1 MDVRVLGIVD
11 LNSPHAMGDDNLEH
25 LSAMVQRLHDVAPT
39 MRSTLIM
46 MPVLPQSSSPLG
58 LIDDYKTVQ
67 QKLMEHL
74 QHVDT
79 RVVLPFELHPRAAPY
94 STMREW
100 VEGRFAVDHSTKHNN
115 TWIIMSELAIAGRP
129 KGVMPQLPLQK
140 DLLRVE
146 SLDPDKNVTTAVGRQ
161 QGERPGGGRG
171 LHGGSWLLLQGRP
184 HAPDHAREDQISVLH
199 GGGTR
204 LGQHLSNELARP
216 VTPYHRQS
224 YPAGPGPCHHTSILF
239 CFYLA

>member
-1 MDVRVLGIVD
+1 M
-11 LNSPHAMGDDNLEH
+11 EH

-146 SLDPDKNVTTAVGRQ
+146 SLDPDKNVTTADKRTNSPAIAFAQKGADFAHAALSSCFMGIMSADNKVNAPVVVVDFTVGAGCFCKAVHMHQ
-161 QGERPGGGRG
+161 IMLEKTKSLYYVGWHATRP
-171 LHGGSWLLLQGRP
+171 
-184 HAPDHAREDQISVLH
+184 APQ
-199 GGGTR
+199 
-204 LGQHLSNELARP
+204 
-216 VTPYHRQS
+216 
-224 YPAGPGPCHHTSILF
+224 
-239 CFYLA
+239 